1 MTPNEFQNEALRTA
15 SDRVYPT
22 PHESMLLEGVLG
34 LCGESGE
41 AADIVKKVIFQG
53 HPLDK
58 TKIAEELGDA
68 AWYLA
73 ITAYAIGFE
82 LDNILQMNINKLR
95 NRYPNGFDPQRS
107 INRQEFEGRTT

>member
-1 MTPNEFQNEALRTA
+1 MTPNEYQDAALRTA
-15 SDRVYPT
+15 SDHMYPT
-22 PHESMLLEGVLG
+22 PHENMLLEGVLG

-41 AADIVKKVIFQG
+41 AADLVKKVIFQG

-73 ITAYAIGFE
+73 VTAHAIGYEF
-82 LDNILQMNINKLR
+82 DTILQMNINKLR
-95 NRYPNGFDPQRS
+95 NRYPDGFDPQRS
-107 INRQEFEGRTT
+107 INRQEFEGGTT